1 MIARVLAA
9 GLSAIA
15 VAILSGC
22 GVSSEIRPEQS
33 AAAVK
38 PMSVAEARRVLRGFR
53 GHLTH
58 TTTIMS
64 MGSTYPVKNVLVR
77 PEFFVVQADPRTA
90 RIEFAKLDILSINRA
105 NFDSSPAFLELGG
118 NNVLFT
124 GLGPRGNQSAERLA
138 SAVYALK
145 QAAMNAQRTDTEF
158 ERVAQDFRAGRTLP
172 EFPEEARR
180 FRVQAE
186 SAVREKR
193 FEAAADLYEEALGIA
208 PWWPEGHFNQALVL
222 AETGDF
228 RSAVRAMNR
237 YLKLSPNA
245 PDSRAARDKV
255 YEWEAKFR

>member
-1 MIARVLAA
+1 MLTRAFAA
-9 GLSAIA
+9 GVSAIA
-15 VAILSGC
+15 VTILSGC
-22 GVSSEIRPEQS
+22 GVSSEVRPEQ
-33 AAAVK
+33 AAAGIQ
-38 PMSVAEARRVLRGFR
+38 PMSMAEARRTLRGFR

-64 MGSTYPVKNVLVR
+64 MGSTYPIKNIIVR
-77 PEFFVVQADPRTA
+77 PDHFVVQTDARVA
-90 RIEFAKLDILSINRA
+90 RIDFAKVDALSINRS

-124 GLGPRGNQSAERLA
+124 GLGPRGNQVAERLA

-145 QAAMNAQRTDTEF
+145 QAATTAQQGEADF
-158 ERVAQDFRAGRTLP
+158 ERVVQDYRARQTPP

-180 FRVQAE
+180 SRVQAE

-208 PWWPEGHFNQALVL
+208 PWWPEGYFNHALVL

-228 RSAVRAMNR
+228 RSAVRSMNR

-245 PDSRAARDKV
+245 SDSRAARDKV